1 MEYLSIFFFS
11 QWQFL
16 TSLERFTHV
25 EMFRAFGAVN
35 VALLGFLPFMVA
47 ARLLSARGLLA
58 TLVALGLS
66 MIAFGY
72 MVGIYEYNMM
82 PPNWFYRVRVL
93 VEIGATAMILVLL
106 AIGLFASAPK
116 VERLSSGWQ
125 VVWSI
130 VAWAILFFSPIITWV
145 ALVAGGRAVEYPTVP
160 ARAVSVGAAT
170 LLAVAIMLVLPA
182 MVGFLLNRFPSI
194 IARRTVLVVC
204 AVPWVLQIP
213 YWLREAGLWFKFFA
227 WIR

>member
-16 TSLERFTHV
+16 TSLGRFTHG
-25 EMFRAFGAVN
+25 EMLATSGPLN
-35 VALLGFLPFMVA
+35 LALLGFLPFMVA
-47 ARLLSARGLLA
+47 ARLLSARALLA

-66 MIAFGY
+66 MVAFGY
-72 MVGIYEYNMM
+72 MVGVYEYNMM
-82 PPNWFYRVRVL
+82 PPDWFYRVRAL

-106 AIGLFASAPK
+106 AVGLFASAPK
-116 VERLSSGWQ
+116 AGRMSLGWQ
-125 VVWSI
+125 VMWV
-130 VAWAILFFSPIITWV
+130 VVTWAVLLFSPIITWV
-145 ALVAGGRAVEYPTVP
+145 ALVTGSRAAEYPTVP

-170 LLAVAIMLVLPA
+170 LLAVALMLVLPTL
-182 MVGFLLNRFPSI
+182 VGFLLNRFPSL
-194 IARRTVLVVC
+194 IARRAVLVVC
-204 AVPWVLQIP
+204 AVPWVLQVP

>member
-16 TSLERFTHV
+16 TSLERFTHG
-25 EMFRAFGAVN
+25 EMLRTSGPLTI
-35 VALLGFLPFMVA
+35 ALLGFLPFMVA
-47 ARLLSARGLLA
+47 ARLLSARVLLA
-58 TLVALGLS
+58 TLVALGFS

-72 MVGIYEYNMM
+72 MVGIYEYNVM

-125 VVWSI
+125 VVWSV
-130 VAWAILFFSPIITWV
+130 VAWAVLFFSPHVTWV
-145 ALVAGGRAVEYPTVP
+145 AVTTAGRAAQYPTVP

-213 YWLREAGLWFKFFA
+213 YWLREAGLWFKLFV